1 MPGFSAQPYGWS
13 SILNGLE
20 SLVSGEAT
28 HHAALRH
35 ISLLDYVDLA
45 KNRMFLEKDFR
56 NSKFCVKKKLSNVTL
71 NQENLKFRHK
81 FLK

>member
-1 MPGFSAQPYGWS
+1 MKKMKSVHIFTNGSLNYNFIDYG
-13 SILNGLE
+13 
-20 SLVSGEAT
+20 
-28 HHAALRH
+28 
-35 ISLLDYVDLA
+35 DLA
-45 KNRMFLEKDFR
+45 KNRIFLEKDFR